1 MKPET
6 YLTGE
11 GVATLWAAVQTAL
24 GKKLDADALGEAAK
38 ISFAPA
44 DALPET
50 GEKGVIYLVPDE
62 ENSGVREQYL
72 WDGEKWVPLGDT
84 AVEIAGLWAKDELRA
99 MTAEELQ
106 AILA

>member
-1 MKPET
+1 MNPET

-24 GKKLDADALGEAAK
+24 GKKLDAEALGDAAK
-38 ISFAPA
+38 ITFQPV

-50 GEKGVIYLVPDE
+50 GEPGVIYLAPGGE
-62 ENSGVREQYL
+62 GGVRKQYL
-72 WDGEKWVPLGDT
+72 WNDGAWAPLGD
-84 AVEIAGLWAKDELRA
+84 AAPEIAGLWSKDELRA

-106 AILA
+106 AILV